1 VQAQPAKIRK
11 LMKISRIVVLFL
23 GVLILN
29 SYGENIVVQQ
39 SNESG
44 IYKKGEQIKVT
55 AFMNNV
61 ETNKLSV
68 KIRKNYS
75 KNFDISEIDCFGTNV
90 IFSGSFDKPTSL
102 IFEVSNGDL
111 VSKLGLVVEPEGFV
125 PNSVRPKDFDEYWA
139 NEKKML
145 KNLPMEVKSVEV
157 PDVSQGYYCAD
168 VEINCLGLK
177 PARGY
182 FAKPGSAEPKSLPIV
197 LFVHAAGVKGF
208 WCLAES
214 KTAVRYAKMGKGA
227 LSFDLNAHGM
237 LNGQP
242 QEYYNN
248 LEKNELKGYAYQGI
262 DKCNDFYFRSMYLRL
277 IRTLNFLTSQPEWD
291 GQRILVI
298 GESQGGGQAL
308 AAAGLDHR
316 VSAVVATV
324 PAMCDWGATI
334 VGQKGG
340 WPNPFHGR
348 LDNISEILE
357 VLPYFDVAHIL
368 KDSKATLIAEIG
380 FIDMTCPAPTIYA
393 ALNQASGQKIIFGVP
408 YREHGLSQK
417 QYKKTWKKTVDKPKR
432 DFVSEYLK

>member
-1 VQAQPAKIRK
+1 
-11 LMKISRIVVLFL
+11 MKISRIVVLFL

-55 AFMNNV
+55 AFMNNA

-68 KIRKNYS
+68 KVRKNYS
-75 KNFDISEIDCFGTNV
+75 NKFDIREIDCSGTNV
-90 IFSGSFDKPTSL
+90 LFSGSFDESTSL
-102 IFEVSNGDL
+102 IFEVSTSDSI
-111 VSKLGLVVEPEGFV
+111 SKLGLVVEPEGFV
-125 PNSVRPKDFDEYWA
+125 PNSPRPKDFDEYWA

-145 KNLPMEVKSVEV
+145 KNLPMEVKSSEV
-157 PDVSQGYYCAD
+157 PDVPQGYYCAD

-182 FAKPGSAEPKSLPIV
+182 FAKPESAEPKSLPIV

-208 WCLAES
+208 WCLSQS
-214 KTAVRYAKMGKGA
+214 KTAVRFAKMGKGTLA
-227 LSFDLNAHGM
+227 FDLNAHGM

-248 LEKNELKGYAYQGI
+248 LENNELKGYAYQGI
-262 DKCNDFYFRSMYLRL
+262 DNRNDFYFRSMYLRL
-277 IRTLNFLTSQPEWD
+277 IRTLDFLTSQPEWD
-291 GQRILVI
+291 GKRILVI
-298 GESQGGGQAL
+298 GDSQGGGQAL
-308 AAAGLDHR
+308 AAAGLDDR

-348 LDNISEILE
+348 LDNVPELLE

-368 KDSKATLIAEIG
+368 KDSKATLVTEIG
-380 FIDMTCPAPTIYA
+380 FIDMTCPAPATYA
-393 ALNQASGQKIIFGVP
+393 ALNQASGQKIFFGVP
-408 YREHGLSQK
+408 YREHQLRQK
-417 QYKKTWKKTVDKPKR
+417 QYKEIWKKTVDKPKR
-432 DFVSEYLK
+432 DFIAEYLR